1 MVKRKQIRDLIS
13 LKNKTSIITGGSGHL
28 GTAIS
33 EALGEIGSN
42 LVIIG
47 QRESEGTK
55 FAKRLAK
62 EYKIKAKFEKVD
74 LNSQNSIDNFFKNYD
89 GDVDVLINNGF
100 TWPKTVQFEKTSWG
114 EFQDTLTSGVTS
126 PFYFTKLAIKKM
138 KKSDCGSIINIGSMY
153 GMVSP
158 NFKIYHN
165 KPNMGNAVAYNA
177 SKAAMIQ
184 MTKYFAVSCSK
195 WNIRVNCISPGS
207 FPRPGTFVGKKWF
220 EKELKSM
227 IPLNRTGQPWEL
239 KGGILLLS
247 TELGSYI
254 TGQNIVIDGG
264 WTIW

>member
-1 MVKRKQIRDLIS
+1 MVQSKKIKNLIS
-13 LKNKTSIITGGSGHL
+13 LKNKTSVITGGSGHL
-28 GTAIS
+28 GASIS
-33 EALGEIGSN
+33 EALGEMGSN
-42 LVIIG
+42 LVLIG
-47 QRESEGTK
+47 QRENEGIK
-55 FAKRLAK
+55 FAKKLVK
-62 EYKIKAKFEKVD
+62 EYKIKVKFEKVD
-74 LNSQNSIDNFFKNYD
+74 LNSQNSIDTFFKHYD
-89 GDVDVLINNGF
+89 GNIDVLINNGF
-100 TWPKTVQFEKTSWG
+100 TWPKTVQFEKTSWD

-138 KKSDCGSIINIGSMY
+138 RTLDSGSIINIGSMY

-158 NFKIYHN
+158 NFKIYRN

-195 WNIRVNCISPGS
+195 WNIRVNCISPGP

-227 IPLNRTGQPWEL
+227 TPLNRTGQPWEL
-239 KGGILLLS
+239 KGGILLLA